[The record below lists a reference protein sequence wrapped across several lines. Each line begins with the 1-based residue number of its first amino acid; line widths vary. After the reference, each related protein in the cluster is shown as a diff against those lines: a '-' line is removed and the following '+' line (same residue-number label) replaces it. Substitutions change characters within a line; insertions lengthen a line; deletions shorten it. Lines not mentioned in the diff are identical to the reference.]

1 MSRTLVVTND
11 FPTRRGGIEAFV
23 FALCGQLDYHD
34 VVVYT
39 ASMQGG
45 AEFDREL
52 GFEVVRDRSRVL
64 LPTGRV
70 GRQAQGLLRTRGCDR
85 VLFGASAPLG
95 LLAPRLRSAGA
106 KHCVALTHGHETWW
120 ASVPC
125 ARSAMRRIGD
135 GCDTLTYV
143 STWCRDQVARALSP
157 YARSRLRRLTPGV
170 DSQRFSPGCGGDMVR
185 SRLGIHENARVV
197 VCAARMIA
205 RKGQDTLVRAWPLV
219 LRAVPEA
226 VLLLVGDGSYRR
238 KIERLSSTPGVRD
251 SVVFAGSV
259 PWAEMPAYFDA
270 GDVFAMPSRTRLAGL
285 EPEALGIVF
294 LEAAA
299 CGLPVVVGDSGGAC
313 DAVRHEETGF
323 VVDPRDPAVV
333 ASRVIRLLQDRELAA
348 RMGSA
353 GRTWVG
359 SEWTWPV
366 SGMRL
371 KALLDGRDPDD

>member
-23 FALCGQLDYHD
+23 FALCGQLAGDE

-39 ASMQGG
+39 ASMPGA
-45 AEFDREL
+45 AEFDAEV
-52 GFEVVRDRSRVL
+52 GFEVVRDRSPIL
-64 LPTGRV
+64 LPTSRV
-70 GRQAQGLLRTRGCDR
+70 ARRVQDVLRTRGCDR

-95 LLAPRLRSAGA
+95 LLTSRVRSAGA
-106 KHCVALTHGHETWW
+106 EHCVALTHGHETWW
-120 ASVPC
+120 ASVPG

-143 STWCRDQVARALSP
+143 SSWCRDQVARALSP
-157 YARSRLRRLTPGV
+157 DARARMRRLTPGV
-170 DSQRFSPGCGGDMVR
+170 DSQRFAPGCGGDDVR
-185 SRLGIHENARVV
+185 GRLGIQEDARVV
-197 VCAARMIA
+197 VCAARMVA

-219 LRAVPEA
+219 LAAVPEA
-226 VLLLVGDGSYRR
+226 VLLLVGDGSHRR
-238 KIERLSSTPGVRD
+238 NVERLSAGRGVRD
-251 SVVFAGSV
+251 SVLFAGSV

-299 CGLPVVVGDSGGAC
+299 CGLPVVVGDSGGAS

-323 VVDPRDPAVV
+323 IVDPRDPAGV
-333 ASRVIRLLQDRELAA
+333 ARTLIRLLQDRELAV

-353 GRTWVG
+353 GRDWV
-359 SEWTWPV
+359 SAEWTWAG
-366 SGMRL
+366 SGARL
-371 KALLDGRDPDD
+371 RSLLAGKDPDA